1 MNDYAIGKRHN
12 LPNINIMN
20 KDATLNDVG
29 AKYEGLD
36 RYACRDALWADM
48 EAEGLVLKVED
59 HTQRVP
65 RSQRGGEVIEP
76 MVSTQWFVKMD
87 GMAKKGLD
95 AVRSGETKII
105 PDRFE
110 KIYFN
115 WLENI
120 QDWCISRQLWWGHRI
135 PVWYAD
141 GTDKYYVARSEAE
154 AREKAEAELGA
165 GVALRQ
171 DDDVLDTWFS
181 SGLWPFATVGWPQ
194 RTGPGSEFAK
204 FYPSSVMETGYDI
217 LFFWVARM
225 MMLGIEFTGKPPFH
239 TIYMHGL
246 VRDGQGQKMSKTKGN
261 VVDPVETL
269 ETMGTDALRL
279 SLVTGVTPGQ
289 DVPLSMEKVQANRN
303 FANKLWNT
311 ARFIVMGLQE
321 LPADERQAFAV
332 TKPMDAAEL
341 ATLPLPER
349 WIISRCHALVGEV
362 TGQLAAYEFGPAGQ
376 SIYAFLWD
384 EYADWYI
391 EISKKRMGDPEA
403 EKQARRTL
411 VYVLDSCLR
420 LLHPFM
426 PFITEELWQRL
437 PHDGKSLMIAPW
449 PQMDDEAALPSDADA
464 LARFASVQALVRS
477 VRNARAEYR
486 VEAHKKVAATVV
498 APPPLLEVLTA
509 EAEAVAMLARVGDGD
524 LTLNPSATP
533 DNAVEIVVEQG
544 LVAFL
549 PLDGLVDAKKERA
562 RLGKQQA
569 KLAADAEKLAARLG
583 SAGFADKAP
592 PAVVDKA
599 KQELA
604 DLNEQLAQIDKSL
617 AELPPE

>member
-1 MNDYAIGKRHN
+1 M
-12 LPNINIMN
+12 
-20 KDATLNDVG
+20 
-29 AKYEGLD
+29 
-36 RYACRDALWADM
+36 
-48 EAEGLVLKVED
+48 
-59 HTQRVP
+59 
-65 RSQRGGEVIEP
+65 
-76 MVSTQWFVKMD
+76 
-87 GMAKKGLD
+87 
-95 AVRSGETKII
+95 
-105 PDRFE
+105 
-110 KIYFN
+110 
-115 WLENI
+115 
-120 QDWCISRQLWWGHRI
+120 
-135 PVWYAD
+135 
-141 GTDKYYVARSEAE
+141 
-154 AREKAEAELGA
+154 
-165 GVALRQ
+165 
-171 DDDVLDTWFS
+171 LDTWFS

-279 SLVTGVTPGQ
+279 SLVTGVTPGPH
-289 DVPLSMEKVQANRN
+289 VPLSMEKVQANRN

-311 ARFIVMGLQE
+311 ARFIVMGLQVMGRHYHHHHHTPRRHLFHRAE

-332 TKPMDAAEL
+332 TTPMDAAEL

-437 PHDGKSLMIAPW
+437 PYDGKSLMIAPW

-477 VRNARAEYR
+477 VRNARAEPR
-486 VEAHKKVAATVV
+486 RGAQEGGGDRRRAAA
-498 APPPLLEVLTA
+498 APRSA
-509 EAEAVAMLARVGDGD
+509 DGGGRGGGD
-524 LTLNPSATP
+524 A
-533 DNAVEIVVEQG
+533 
-544 LVAFL
+544 
-549 PLDGLVDAKKERA
+549 RA
-562 RLGKQQA
+562 RRRRRPHAQPER
-569 KLAADAEKLAARLG
+569 DARQRG
-583 SAGFADKAP
+583 GDRRRAGPRRVP
-592 PAVVDKA
+592 PARRA
-599 KQELA
+599 RRR
-604 DLNEQLAQIDKSL
+604 
-617 AELPPE
+617 

>member
-1 MNDYAIGKRHN
+1 M
-12 LPNINIMN
+12 
-20 KDATLNDVG
+20 
-29 AKYEGLD
+29 
-36 RYACRDALWADM
+36 
-48 EAEGLVLKVED
+48 
-59 HTQRVP
+59 
-65 RSQRGGEVIEP
+65 
-76 MVSTQWFVKMD
+76 
-87 GMAKKGLD
+87 
-95 AVRSGETKII
+95 
-105 PDRFE
+105 
-110 KIYFN
+110 
-115 WLENI
+115 
-120 QDWCISRQLWWGHRI
+120 
-135 PVWYAD
+135 
-141 GTDKYYVARSEAE
+141 
-154 AREKAEAELGA
+154 
-165 GVALRQ
+165 
-171 DDDVLDTWFS
+171 
-181 SGLWPFATVGWPQ
+181 
-194 RTGPGSEFAK
+194 
-204 FYPSSVMETGYDI
+204 
-217 LFFWVARM
+217 
-225 MMLGIEFTGKPPFH
+225 
-239 TIYMHGL
+239 
-246 VRDGQGQKMSKTKGN
+246 
-261 VVDPVETL
+261 
-269 ETMGTDALRL
+269 
-279 SLVTGVTPGQ
+279 
-289 DVPLSMEKVQANRN
+289 
-303 FANKLWNT
+303 
-311 ARFIVMGLQE
+311 
-321 LPADERQAFAV
+321 